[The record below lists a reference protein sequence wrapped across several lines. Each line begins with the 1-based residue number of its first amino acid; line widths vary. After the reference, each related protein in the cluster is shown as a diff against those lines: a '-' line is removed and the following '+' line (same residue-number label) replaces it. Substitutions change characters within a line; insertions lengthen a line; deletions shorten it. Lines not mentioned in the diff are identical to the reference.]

1 MIGQYLWR
9 REEQTKKFDIN
20 DTTSEDELHKPDTV
34 QVEMLDEK
42 ETKETRA

>member
-20 DTTSEDELHKPDTV
+20 ANTSEDELQKPDAMH
-34 QVEMLDEK
+34 VEVMGEK
-42 ETKETRA
+42 DTRENRT